1 MAKKTTSTTADA
13 AKAVAMEA
21 AAEMASTTEEEATVE
36 NEPAAE
42 KETAEVLQL
51 VYIGPSIPKSGLR
64 HGTILRNTQEE
75 INAFLAKF
83 SERYPEIKYLLV
95 PPKHLPAAQKKVR
108 TKGNILYK
116 YYQDTAAKALTFRR
130 GK

>member
-1 MAKKTTSTTADA
+1 MSKKSTA
-13 AKAVAMEA
+13 AMEEAVAVA
-21 AAEMASTTEEEATVE
+21 LAESTSEETTE
-36 NEPAAE
+36 
-42 KETAEVLQL
+42 ETAEVLQL
-51 VYIGPSIPKSGLR
+51 VYVGPSIPRSGLR

-75 INAFLAKF
+75 ITAFLGKF

-95 PPKHLPAAQKKVR
+95 APKDLPAAQKKVR

-116 YYQDTAAKALTFRR
+116 YYQDTAAKALTFRK